1 MLGPQKPH
9 PVRVYRSGY
18 SPSGEAFWSPALSI
32 SAPIFLETFGACP
45 LVCGEGSPAVSV
57 AASGT
62 VAIAGLFGV
71 ELWNSGGE
79 LVGSDGRF

>member
-45 LVCGEGSPAVSV
+45 LVCGA
-57 AASGT
+57 GT
-62 VAIAGLFGV
+62 LGVFGHGC
-71 ELWNSGGE
+71 N
-79 LVGSDGRF
+79 GRLIRC